1 MGGAP
6 APGVV
11 IVVRAVAAIV
21 LVLALLAVGLL
32 AGDRIFLRP
41 RLAVAAGVGARVVVA
56 QDAVHARRIAVGV
69 GAHLARRAVGA
80 STEAGHAVV
89 VAMRVVGLR
98 TAHPSA
104 TEPLQSDVS
113 RLLGNPEGT
122 AVHGFQLELYI
133 LI

>member
-1 MGGAP
+1 MTVSPRA
-6 APGVV
+6 GV
-11 IVVRAVAAIV
+11 
-21 LVLALLAVGLL
+21 AVG
-32 AGDRIFLRP
+32 I
-41 RLAVAAGVGARVVVA
+41 
-56 QDAVHARRIAVGV
+56 
-69 GAHLARRAVGA
+69 GAHLAGGAVRAA
-80 STEAGHAVV
+80 AEAGHAVV

-122 AVHGFQLELYI
+122 AVDGFQLELNI